1 MNILGETLSGFLK
14 IFWMWP
20 VYMANAQ
27 VLILPL
33 ISSCAVKTIKTDW
46 MKMDPHIEKLLV
58 AFMVMI
64 EENGGSCSLD
74 TEAFN
79 RLFEVRH
86 NKGIQVRES
95 KDSMV
100 FTIGDMPV
108 NPDEAMLN

>member
-1 MNILGETLSGFLK
+1 
-14 IFWMWP
+14 
-20 VYMANAQ
+20 
-27 VLILPL
+27 
-33 ISSCAVKTIKTDW
+33 
-46 MKMDPHIEKLLV
+46 MDPHIEKLLV

-79 RLFEVRH
+79 RLYEVRH

-100 FTIGDMPV
+100 FTVGDMPV
-108 NPDEAMLN
+108 NPDGAMMN

>member
-1 MNILGETLSGFLK
+1 
-14 IFWMWP
+14 
-20 VYMANAQ
+20 
-27 VLILPL
+27 
-33 ISSCAVKTIKTDW
+33 

-100 FTIGDMPV
+100 FTVGDMPV
-108 NPDEAMLN
+108 NPDDAMLN